1 MAAWAGATA
10 RGRVAGMNADV
21 DDVDVEAATFEL
33 YGLKPADFT
42 AARAAAV
49 ARARRKKDTAAAAAI
64 GGLRK
69 PTLAVWAVN
78 LLARTHPDQAEA
90 LLRLG
95 AELRRSYRELDGERM
110 RALSHEQH
118 PVIGALA
125 VEAGQLA
132 AGAGEQLRETVL
144 REVGEIF
151 HGLLADEEAA
161 RRWASGCLAKA
172 PAVAVGFEGLEP
184 APGAAPPPADPA
196 GARSAARNEETGSR
210 RAGRAAEKRRARTA
224 AVREQAA
231 EASAALQ
238 RAEELLAE
246 ATAARDRAEDDAAG
260 LSDELAALRQRAE
273 AARREAQEAKQLH
286 RQAEQ
291 AHAGAVRAAEKAAR
305 RLEDLERSEGPSE
318 GVSGTVSGSG
328 RSDKG

>member
-1 MAAWAGATA
+1 
-10 RGRVAGMNADV
+10 MNADV

-110 RALSHEQH
+110 RALSQEQH
-118 PVIGALA
+118 RVIGALA

-196 GARSAARNEETGSR
+196 GASAARNEETGSR

-305 RLEDLERSEGPSE
+305 RLEDLERSEGPS
-318 GVSGTVSGSG
+318 GTVSGRGS
-328 RSDKG
+328 SDKG